1 MLTRRVARWF
11 DDRMGGAP
19 FATKALNRVF
29 PDHWSFMLGEVA
41 LYCFVVLVGTGVY
54 LTFFFEPSSREVV
67 YDGSY
72 EPLQGVEMSA
82 AYRSALELSFDVRA
96 GLVMRQM
103 HHWAALVFVAAIVVH
118 LARVFFTG
126 GFRKPRD
133 LNWVVGVTLL
143 VLAVVN
149 GFLGYS
155 LLDDLLS
162 GTGLRVA
169 NAIML
174 SVPFI
179 GPDLSFG
186 LFGGEFPTP
195 ETIPRFYTLH
205 VLVVPA
211 LIVILLSVHLALV
224 WRQKHTQ
231 FPGEGRTETNL
242 VGERLWPVYA
252 LKAGALFFLVVAV
265 LAALGGLA
273 QINPIWAY
281 GPFKSGQAT
290 TAVSSASQ
298 PDWYMGWVDGALRLM
313 PAWEFRTSWLTLPN
327 PFFPGVLLPSI
338 FMASLYLWPF
348 IEARVTKDHEPHN
361 LLQHPRD
368 NPTRSAFGAAAIA
381 FYTVLFVAGSNDV
394 MAGIFNIAPERVT
407 QTARVLVIVLPVA
420 AFVLTRRICR
430 ELRDLDLHPI
440 SDPTGSDAGDEA
452 HDAREDQPSRA

>member
-1 MLTRRVARWF
+1 
-11 DDRMGGAP
+11 
-19 FATKALNRVF
+19 
-29 PDHWSFMLGEVA
+29 
-41 LYCFVVLVGTGVY
+41 
-54 LTFFFEPSSREVV
+54 
-67 YDGSY
+67 
-72 EPLQGVEMSA
+72 
-82 AYRSALELSFDVRA
+82 
-96 GLVMRQM
+96 MRQM

-126 GFRKPRD
+126 GYRKPRD
-133 LNWVVGVTLL
+133 INWVVGVTLL

-179 GPDLSFG
+179 GPQLSFG

-205 VLVVPA
+205 VLIVPA
-211 LIVILLSVHLALV
+211 IIVVLLSIHLALV

-252 LKAGALFFLVVAV
+252 LKAGSLFFLVVAV

-281 GPFKSGQAT
+281 GPFESAQAT

-313 PAWEFRTSWLTLPN
+313 PGWEFRTEWLTLPN
-327 PFFPGVLLPSI
+327 PFFPGVLLPTI
-338 FMASLYLWPF
+338 FMASLYLYPF
-348 IEARVTKDHEPHN
+348 IEARLTGDREPHN
-361 LLQHPRD
+361 LLQRPRD

-394 MAGIFNIAPERVT
+394 LAGIFNVAPERVT
-407 QTARVLVIVLPVA
+407 QVFRVLVIVLPVL
-420 AFVLTRRICR
+420 AFMLTRRICR

-440 SDPTGSDAGDEA
+440 AEPLEAAELSGHGADGSDGADAVGLPGDHA
-452 HDAREDQPSRA
+452 SRA

>member
-1 MLTRRVARWF
+1 
-11 DDRMGGAP
+11 
-19 FATKALNRVF
+19 
-29 PDHWSFMLGEVA
+29 
-41 LYCFVVLVGTGVY
+41 
-54 LTFFFEPSSREVV
+54 
-67 YDGSY
+67 
-72 EPLQGVEMSA
+72 MSA
-82 AYRSALELSFDVRA
+82 AYRSALDLSFDVRA

-126 GFRKPRD
+126 GYRKPRD
-133 LNWVVGVTLL
+133 INWVVGVTLL

-179 GPDLSFG
+179 GPQLSFG

-205 VLVVPA
+205 VLIVPA
-211 LIVILLSVHLALV
+211 IIVVLLSIHLALV

-252 LKAGALFFLVVAV
+252 LKAGSLFFLVVAV

-281 GPFKSGQAT
+281 GPFESAQAT

-313 PAWEFRTSWLTLPN
+313 PGWEFRTEWLTLPN
-327 PFFPGVLLPSI
+327 PFFPGVLLPTI
-338 FMASLYLWPF
+338 FMASLYLYPF
-348 IEARVTKDHEPHN
+348 IEARLTGDREPHN
-361 LLQHPRD
+361 LLQRPRD

-394 MAGIFNIAPERVT
+394 LAGIFNVAPERVT
-407 QTARVLVIVLPVA
+407 QVFRVLVIVLPVL
-420 AFVLTRRICR
+420 AFMLTRRICR

-440 SDPTGSDAGDEA
+440 AEPLEAAELSGHGADGSDGADAVGLPGDHA
-452 HDAREDQPSRA
+452 SRA